1 MDNADKI
8 AYDVIRNS
16 EIYGV
21 SHQDIIV
28 ASFVALGKNSDNFN
42 LSEWVRY
49 KEYVSEEDLQ
59 AAKKLAVIL
68 KIAEALDITGFGNVT
83 DISCDILGDSVIMKT
98 IVKENCTFEINYA
111 MLCGSEFKKAFG
123 KNLEVL

>member
-1 MDNADKI
+1 
-8 AYDVIRNS
+8 
-16 EIYGV
+16 
-21 SHQDIIV
+21 
-28 ASFVALGKNSDNFN
+28 NSDNFS
-42 LSEWVRY
+42 LSDWVRF
-49 KEYVSEEDLQ
+49 KEYLTDEDLI
-59 AAKKLAVIL
+59 AVKKLSVIL

-98 IVKENCTFEINYA
+98 IVKEDASFEINYS

>member
-1 MDNADKI
+1 MFFRASTDLDFATTTFSII
-8 AYDVIRNS
+8 ALEVPIAFTGYAALSVERHIA
-16 EIYGV
+16 V
-21 SHQDIIV
+21 PTP
-28 ASFVALGKNSDNFN
+28 AST
-42 LSEWVRY
+42 
-49 KEYVSEEDLQ
+49 
-59 AAKKLAVIL
+59 AAVKKLSVIL

-98 IVKENCTFEINYA
+98 IVKEDASFEINYS